1 MFTPLKEFHM
11 AWIPAPTP
19 INENRRAQ
27 AVEKTGII
35 GTDQIFLFDI
45 YLEIAKD
52 ISGYSAGSF
61 SLYDS
66 KNQCMISEI
75 GKPGERELH
84 RKADKSASICSYVI
98 LEKNP
103 LLIFELNKHEIFKN
117 HEAVK
122 SGMVHSYCGFPVINK
137 DGYAM
142 GTFCIYNFSEVKEIS
157 SEKIELIEKLVSR
170 LALQIDTQTEQKEIT
185 SQKISQSIDIFID
198 YNNDFTLSDY
208 KNFIDICSGLNIP
221 EENSTNLINANLCE
235 IRNMTVLLSPRGNEL
250 QEKMN
255 IVTKILNQVKV
266 EGNEA
271 NSLIDNALDK
281 LGEL

>member
-1 MFTPLKEFHM
+1 
-11 AWIPAPTP
+11 
-19 INENRRAQ
+19 
-27 AVEKTGII
+27 
-35 GTDQIFLFDI
+35 
-45 YLEIAKD
+45 
-52 ISGYSAGSF
+52 
-61 SLYDS
+61 
-66 KNQCMISEI
+66 
-75 GKPGERELH
+75 
-84 RKADKSASICSYVI
+84 
-98 LEKNP
+98 
-103 LLIFELNKHEIFKN
+103 
-117 HEAVK
+117 
-122 SGMVHSYCGFPVINK
+122 
-137 DGYAM
+137 M

>member
-1 MFTPLKEFHM
+1 ME
-11 AWIPAPTP
+11 WIPAPTP
-19 INENRRAQ
+19 INEKRRAQ

-35 GTDQIFLFDI
+35 GTDQIYLFDI
-45 YLEIAKD
+45 YVEIAKD

-84 RKADKSASICSYVI
+84 RKADKAASICSYVI

-103 LLIFELNKHEIFKN
+103 LLVFELNKHEIFKN
-117 HEAVK
+117 HDAVT
-122 SGMVHSYCGFPVINK
+122 SGMVHSYCGFPVRNK

-157 SEKIELIEKLVSR
+157 PEKIELIEKLVSR

-185 SQKISQSIDIFID
+185 SQKISKSIDIFMD
-198 YNNDFTLSDY
+198 NYKDFTLSDY
-208 KNFIDICSGLNIP
+208 KNFIDICSGLNLP
-221 EENSTNLINANLCE
+221 EKDATNLINADLCE
-235 IRNMTVLLSPRGNEL
+235 IRNMTVMLSSRGNEL

-255 IVTKILNQVKV
+255 IVTKIHNQVKV

-281 LGEL
+281 LGDL

>member
-1 MFTPLKEFHM
+1 M

-35 GTDQIFLFDI
+35 GTDQIYLFDI

-157 SEKIELIEKLVSR
+157 PEKIELIEKLVSR

>member
-1 MFTPLKEFHM
+1 M

-35 GTDQIFLFDI
+35 GTDQIYLFDI

-235 IRNMTVLLSPRGNEL
+235 IWNMTFLLSPRGNEL

>member
-1 MFTPLKEFHM
+1 ME
-11 AWIPAPTP
+11 WIPAPTP
-19 INENRRAQ
+19 INEKRRAQ

-35 GTDQIFLFDI
+35 GTDQIYLFDI
-45 YLEIAKD
+45 YVEIAKD

-84 RKADKSASICSYVI
+84 RKADKAASICSYVI

-103 LLIFELNKHEIFKN
+103 LLVFELNKHEIFKN
-117 HEAVK
+117 HDAVT
-122 SGMVHSYCGFPVINK
+122 SGMVHSYCGFPVRNK

-157 SEKIELIEKLVSR
+157 PEKIELIEKLVSR

-185 SQKISQSIDIFID
+185 SQKISKSIDIFMEN
-198 YNNDFTLSDY
+198 YKDFTLSDY
-208 KNFIDICSGLNIP
+208 KNFIDICSGLNLP
-221 EENSTNLINANLCE
+221 EKNATNLINANLCE
-235 IRNMTVLLSPRGNEL
+235 IRNMTVMLSTRGNEL

-255 IVTKILNQVKV
+255 IVTKIHNQVKV

>member
-1 MFTPLKEFHM
+1 M

-35 GTDQIFLFDI
+35 GTDQIYLFDI

-185 SQKISQSIDIFID
+185 SQKISHSIDIFID

-266 EGNEA
+266 GGNEA
-271 NSLIDNALDK
+271 NSLIDNALDR

>member
-1 MFTPLKEFHM
+1 ME
-11 AWIPAPTP
+11 WVPAPTP

-27 AVEKTGII
+27 ATEKTGII
-35 GTDQIFLFDI
+35 GTDQVYLFDI

-52 ISGYSAGSF
+52 ISGYEGGSF

-66 KNQCMISEI
+66 KDQCMISEV
-75 GKPGERELH
+75 GKPGEKELH
-84 RKADKSASICSYVI
+84 RKADKAASICSYVL

-103 LLIFELNKHEIFKN
+103 LIVFDLKKHDIFKY
-117 HEAVK
+117 HQAVT
-122 SGMVHSYCGFPVINK
+122 SGICHSYCGFPVRNK
-137 DGYAM
+137 DGYAL
-142 GTFCIYNFSEVKEIS
+142 GTFCMLNFTEVKEMS

-185 SQKISQSIDIFID
+185 SQKISKSIDIFMD
-198 YNNDFTLSDY
+198 NYKDFTLSDY
-208 KNFIDICSGLNIP
+208 KNFIDICSGLNLP
-221 EENSTNLINANLCE
+221 EENATNLINANLCE
-235 IRNMTVLLSPRGNEL
+235 IRNMTVMLSSEGNEL

-255 IVTKILNQVKV
+255 IVTKIHNQIKV

-281 LGEL
+281 LGDL

>member
-1 MFTPLKEFHM
+1 M

-142 GTFCIYNFSEVKEIS
+142 GTFCIYNFSEVKEIL

>member
-1 MFTPLKEFHM
+1 ME
-11 AWIPAPTP
+11 WIPAPTP
-19 INENRRAQ
+19 INEKRRAQ

-35 GTDQIFLFDI
+35 GTDQIYLFDI
-45 YLEIAKD
+45 YVEIAKD

-84 RKADKSASICSYVI
+84 RKADKAASICSYVI

-103 LLIFELNKHEIFKN
+103 LLVFELNKHEIFKN
-117 HEAVK
+117 HDAVT
-122 SGMVHSYCGFPVINK
+122 SGMVHSYCGFPVRNK

-142 GTFCIYNFSEVKEIS
+142 GTFCIYNFSEVKKIS
-157 SEKIELIEKLVSR
+157 PEKIELIEKLVSR

-185 SQKISQSIDIFID
+185 SQKISKSIDIFMD
-198 YNNDFTLSDY
+198 NYKDFTLSDY
-208 KNFIDICSGLNIP
+208 KNFIDICSGLNLP
-221 EENSTNLINANLCE
+221 EKNATNLINANLCE
-235 IRNMTVLLSPRGNEL
+235 IRNMTVMLSTRGNEL

-255 IVTKILNQVKV
+255 IVTKIHNQVKI

-281 LGEL
+281 LGDL

>member
-1 MFTPLKEFHM
+1 ME
-11 AWIPAPTP
+11 WIPAPTP
-19 INENRRAQ
+19 INEKRRAQ

-35 GTDQIFLFDI
+35 GTDQIYLFDI
-45 YLEIAKD
+45 YVEIAKD

-84 RKADKSASICSYVI
+84 RKADKAASICSYVI

-103 LLIFELNKHEIFKN
+103 LLVFELNKHEIFKN
-117 HEAVK
+117 HDAVT
-122 SGMVHSYCGFPVINK
+122 SGMVHSYCGFPVRNR

-157 SEKIELIEKLVSR
+157 PEKIELIEKLVSR

-185 SQKISQSIDIFID
+185 SQKISKSIDIFMD
-198 YNNDFTLSDY
+198 NYKNFTLSDY
-208 KNFIDICSGLNIP
+208 KNFIDICSGLNLP
-221 EENSTNLINANLCE
+221 EKNATNLINSHLCE
-235 IRNMTVLLSPRGNEL
+235 VKNTIVSLSAKGNEL

-255 IVTKILNQVKV
+255 IVTRIHNQVKV

>member
-1 MFTPLKEFHM
+1 ME
-11 AWIPAPTP
+11 WIPAPTP
-19 INENRRAQ
+19 INEKRRAQ

-35 GTDQIFLFDI
+35 GTDQIYLFDI
-45 YLEIAKD
+45 YVEIAKD

-84 RKADKSASICSYVI
+84 RKADKAASICSYVI

-103 LLIFELNKHEIFKN
+103 LLVFELNKHEIFKN
-117 HEAVK
+117 HDAVT
-122 SGMVHSYCGFPVINK
+122 SGMVHSYCGFPVRNK

-157 SEKIELIEKLVSR
+157 PEKIELIEKLVSR

-185 SQKISQSIDIFID
+185 SQKISKSIDIFMD
-198 YNNDFTLSDY
+198 NYKDFTLSDY
-208 KNFIDICSGLNIP
+208 KNFIDICSGLNLP
-221 EENSTNLINANLCE
+221 EKNATNLINANLCE
-235 IRNMTVLLSPRGNEL
+235 IRNMTVMLSTRGNEL

-255 IVTKILNQVKV
+255 IVTKIHNQVKV

-281 LGEL
+281 LGDL

>member
-1 MFTPLKEFHM
+1 ME
-11 AWIPAPTP
+11 WIPAPTP
-19 INENRRAQ
+19 INEKRRAQ

-35 GTDQIFLFDI
+35 GTDQIYLFDI
-45 YLEIAKD
+45 YVEIAKD

-66 KNQCMISEI
+66 KNQCMIAEI

-84 RKADKSASICSYVI
+84 RKADKAASICSYVI

-103 LLIFELNKHEIFKN
+103 LLVFELNKHEIFKN
-117 HEAVK
+117 HDAVT
-122 SGMVHSYCGFPVINK
+122 SGMVHSYCGFPVRNR

-157 SEKIELIEKLVSR
+157 PEKIELIEKLVSR

-185 SQKISQSIDIFID
+185 SQKISKSIDIFMD
-198 YNNDFTLSDY
+198 NYKDFTLSDY
-208 KNFIDICSGLNIP
+208 KNFIDICSGLNLP
-221 EENSTNLINANLCE
+221 EKNATNLINANLCE
-235 IRNMTVLLSPRGNEL
+235 IRNMTVMLSSKGNEL

-255 IVTKILNQVKV
+255 IVTKIHNQVKV

-281 LGEL
+281 LGDL

>member
-1 MFTPLKEFHM
+1 ME
-11 AWIPAPTP
+11 WIPAPTP
-19 INENRRAQ
+19 INEKRRAQ

-35 GTDQIFLFDI
+35 GTDQIYLFDI
-45 YLEIAKD
+45 YVEIAKD

-84 RKADKSASICSYVI
+84 RKADKAASICSYVI

-103 LLIFELNKHEIFKN
+103 LLVFELNKHEIFKN
-117 HEAVK
+117 HDAVT
-122 SGMVHSYCGFPVINK
+122 SGMVHSYCGFPVRNK

-142 GTFCIYNFSEVKEIS
+142 GTFCIYNFSEVKKIS
-157 SEKIELIEKLVSR
+157 PEKIELIEKLVSR

-185 SQKISQSIDIFID
+185 SQKISKSIDIFMD
-198 YNNDFTLSDY
+198 NYKDFTLSDY
-208 KNFIDICSGLNIP
+208 KNFIDICSGLNLP
-221 EENSTNLINANLCE
+221 EKDATNLINADLCE
-235 IRNMTVLLSPRGNEL
+235 IRNMTVMLSSRGNEL

-255 IVTKILNQVKV
+255 IVTKIHNQVKV

-281 LGEL
+281 LGDL

>member
-1 MFTPLKEFHM
+1 M

-35 GTDQIFLFDI
+35 GTDQIYLFDI

-281 LGEL
+281 LGQL

>member
-1 MFTPLKEFHM
+1 M

-35 GTDQIFLFDI
+35 GTDQIYLFDI

-75 GKPGERELH
+75 GKPGEREIH

-185 SQKISQSIDIFID
+185 SQKISKSIDIFMD
-198 YNNDFTLSDY
+198 NYNDFTLSDY

-221 EENSTNLINANLCE
+221 EENASQLINANLCE

-255 IVTKILNQVKV
+255 IVTKIHNQVVV

>member
-1 MFTPLKEFHM
+1 ME
-11 AWIPAPTP
+11 WIPAPTP
-19 INENRRAQ
+19 INEKRRAQ

-35 GTDQIFLFDI
+35 GTDQIYLFDI
-45 YLEIAKD
+45 YVEIAKD

-84 RKADKSASICSYVI
+84 RKADKAASICSYVI

-103 LLIFELNKHEIFKN
+103 LLVFELNKHEIFKN
-117 HEAVK
+117 HDAVT
-122 SGMVHSYCGFPVINK
+122 SGMVHSYCGFPVRNK

-157 SEKIELIEKLVSR
+157 PEKIELIEKLVSR

-185 SQKISQSIDIFID
+185 SQKISKSIDIFMD
-198 YNNDFTLSDY
+198 NYKDFTLSDY
-208 KNFIDICSGLNIP
+208 KNFIDICSGLNLP
-221 EENSTNLINANLCE
+221 EKNATNLINANLCE
-235 IRNMTVLLSPRGNEL
+235 IRNMTVMLSSKGNEL

-255 IVTKILNQVKV
+255 IVTKIHNQVKV

-281 LGEL
+281 LGDL

>member
-1 MFTPLKEFHM
+1 ME
-11 AWIPAPTP
+11 WIPAPTP
-19 INENRRAQ
+19 INEKRRAQ

-35 GTDQIFLFDI
+35 GTDQIYLFDI
-45 YLEIAKD
+45 YVEIAKD

-84 RKADKSASICSYVI
+84 RKADKAASICSYVI

-103 LLIFELNKHEIFKN
+103 LLVFELNKHEIFKN
-117 HEAVK
+117 HDAVT
-122 SGMVHSYCGFPVINK
+122 SGMVHSYCGFPVRNK

-157 SEKIELIEKLVSR
+157 PEKIELIEKLVSR

-185 SQKISQSIDIFID
+185 SQKISKSIDIFMD
-198 YNNDFTLSDY
+198 NYKDFTLSDY
-208 KNFIDICSGLNIP
+208 KNFIDICSGLNLP
-221 EENSTNLINANLCE
+221 EKNATNLINANLCE
-235 IRNMTVLLSPRGNEL
+235 IRNMTVMLSSRGNEL

-255 IVTKILNQVKV
+255 IVTKIHNQVKV

-281 LGEL
+281 LGDL

>member
-1 MFTPLKEFHM
+1 ME
-11 AWIPAPTP
+11 WIPAPTP
-19 INENRRAQ
+19 INEKRRAQ

-35 GTDQIFLFDI
+35 GTDQIYLFDI
-45 YLEIAKD
+45 YVEIAKD

-84 RKADKSASICSYVI
+84 RKADKAASICSYVI

-103 LLIFELNKHEIFKN
+103 LLVFELNKHEIFKN
-117 HEAVK
+117 HDAVT
-122 SGMVHSYCGFPVINK
+122 SGMVHSYCGFPVRNK

-157 SEKIELIEKLVSR
+157 PEKIELIEKLVSR

-185 SQKISQSIDIFID
+185 SQKISKSIDIFMD
-198 YNNDFTLSDY
+198 NYKNFTLSDY
-208 KNFIDICSGLNIP
+208 KNFIDICSGLNLP
-221 EENSTNLINANLCE
+221 EKNATNLINADLCE
-235 IRNMTVLLSPRGNEL
+235 VKNTIVSLSAKGNEL

-255 IVTKILNQVKV
+255 IVTRIHNQVKV

>member
-1 MFTPLKEFHM
+1 M

-35 GTDQIFLFDI
+35 GTDQIYLFDI

-75 GKPGERELH
+75 GKPGEREIH

-122 SGMVHSYCGFPVINK
+122 NGIVYSYCGFPVINK

-142 GTFCIYNFSEVKEIS
+142 GTFCIYNFSEVKKIS
-157 SEKIELIEKLVSR
+157 SEKIVLIEKLVSR

-185 SQKISQSIDIFID
+185 SQKISKSIDVFMD
-198 YNNDFTLSDY
+198 NYNDFSLRDY

-221 EENSTNLINANLCE
+221 EENATNLINANLCE
-235 IRNMTVLLSPRGNEL
+235 IRNTTVLLSPRGNEL

-255 IVTKILNQVKV
+255 IVTKIHNQVKV